1 MDTLHT
7 VMRSI
12 RGETKTR
19 RDHLSVFREF
29 LDHLDRVTRQR
40 AVRGGA
46 ARTAKPNGAQRSVRR
61 TGRS

>member
-19 RDHLSVFREF
+19 RDHLTVFREF
-29 LDHLDRVTRQR
+29 LDHLDRVTR
-40 AVRGGA
+40 
-46 ARTAKPNGAQRSVRR
+46 ARSSA
-61 TGRS
+61 GRSYKNGKSRTSRRNGKG